1 MGTKTLS
8 ESFVKIIQ
16 HNVRGPQKDEYME
29 EFIAWFE
36 QLKGYAACLQ
46 ETWKLG
52 DTTEE
57 HEDSGCVILNHGP
70 PAKLCRRGSLGVAIV
85 IARRARRAW
94 EKAGS
99 QALYFGL
106 RIIAT
111 RLHLEDGKG
120 RPVAVYLVSAY
131 APIGAAPR
139 AEREVY
145 NSQLQACMNECGK
158 HEILVIGT
166 DANAS
171 AGVRSAHDDPYA
183 PGRDRVRGP
192 FGMEY
197 QNAAG
202 RELCTFLGTQE
213 CCLASTF
220 FKHRPSHAG
229 TYGTWQSPCSKRFHQ
244 IDHLIMRQRDM
255 KRVRNVE
262 RIGMHGK
269 NSDHYGVCLK
279 LRITRKLKH
288 KCPLRKPGRIDRGLL
303 VKDPEPFLGQFKTE
317 IAKDHD
323 GTVYQHLE
331 ASLSAAADATLMT
344 TERRQPGW
352 FEAQKHLIQPAI
364 MVRNAAQSAFHAH
377 PTEDAKATL
386 KKARKSVKSAVTAA
400 DNTWLNDTMARID
413 GMGTGASPADCWAAI
428 TALRKGKSMTKKLE
442 QMSLRK
448 PDGTLC
454 QGDGENAKVMADY
467 LGSCFDKTGDFDPA
481 AIDKVRQRDPKQY
494 EHLGATP
501 TDAEISAGVRKLG
514 NNKSGGDAGIP
525 AEYYKALEGDEE
537 TCKYLREVVRVFWES
552 GSYQPPVPSPPP
564 ETLPPEPAP
573 LPPRRSSRAPKI
585 SGIALTAI
593 ANAPI
598 RRRVI
603 TPPAPLPAPLP
614 PIVPPL
620 PDWIEGADSL
630 GTKYDEWLVARMK
643 LLPKKGDL
651 AQCKNWR
658 AICLLD
664 IASKILSC
672 VLVARMNYVQE
683 REGLEAQAGF
693 RGKRGTIDGLF
704 NAIIALMKRKE
715 HNLATWGLFIDLVK
729 AFDSVNR
736 AALWL
741 VLRKFG
747 FPDHFINILIRLH
760 TGALMK
766 FKVGETDTEVSSNI
780 GVRQGACEGPSL
792 FLFIMQAALETMVWP
807 VAKPQFC
814 TREAGEVA
822 GEKWDRV
829 RGGVETFDLFSS
841 LFADDCAVFFNT
853 RADLIIGANYLNQ
866 HLLSFGLQMHI
877 GRGDVASKTEAM
889 HFPAPHSQLNDADK
903 ADFDVADGFISFT
916 DDFRYLG
923 STIHESLTSDADV
936 DARIRKATAA
946 FGALRDCFFANKRI
960 SAKDKGKGY
969 TVLVLTIL
977 LYGSECW
984 CLREDLFNRLR
995 VFHNRCVRSMC
1006 RVTMRHVIR
1015 HHISDSDLRDR
1026 VGLEPLDHYYNTR
1039 LLRWAGHV
1047 ARMPMTRTPRKL
1059 LTGWVK
1065 HKRPRGAPSMT
1076 FGRTLNKAL
1085 KAAKI
1090 PSTQTA
1096 TWMRLAQDRNEWRK
1110 LTHKH

>member
-1 MGTKTLS
+1 
-8 ESFVKIIQ
+8 
-16 HNVRGPQKDEYME
+16 
-29 EFIAWFE
+29 
-36 QLKGYAACLQ
+36 
-46 ETWKLG
+46 
-52 DTTEE
+52 
-57 HEDSGCVILNHGP
+57 
-70 PAKLCRRGSLGVAIV
+70 
-85 IARRARRAW
+85 
-94 EKAGS
+94 
-99 QALYFGL
+99 
-106 RIIAT
+106 
-111 RLHLEDGKG
+111 
-120 RPVAVYLVSAY
+120 
-131 APIGAAPR
+131 
-139 AEREVY
+139 
-145 NSQLQACMNECGK
+145 
-158 HEILVIGT
+158 
-166 DANAS
+166 
-171 AGVRSAHDDPYA
+171 
-183 PGRDRVRGP
+183 
-192 FGMEY
+192 
-197 QNAAG
+197 
-202 RELCTFLGTQE
+202 
-213 CCLASTF
+213 
-220 FKHRPSHAG
+220 
-229 TYGTWQSPCSKRFHQ
+229 
-244 IDHLIMRQRDM
+244 
-255 KRVRNVE
+255 
-262 RIGMHGK
+262 
-269 NSDHYGVCLK
+269 
-279 LRITRKLKH
+279 
-288 KCPLRKPGRIDRGLL
+288 
-303 VKDPEPFLGQFKTE
+303 
-317 IAKDHD
+317 
-323 GTVYQHLE
+323 
-331 ASLSAAADATLMT
+331 
-344 TERRQPGW
+344 
-352 FEAQKHLIQPAI
+352 
-364 MVRNAAQSAFHAH
+364 
-377 PTEDAKATL
+377 
-386 KKARKSVKSAVTAA
+386 
-400 DNTWLNDTMARID
+400 
-413 GMGTGASPADCWAAI
+413 
-428 TALRKGKSMTKKLE
+428 
-442 QMSLRK
+442 
-448 PDGTLC
+448 
-454 QGDGENAKVMADY
+454 
-467 LGSCFDKTGDFDPA
+467 
-481 AIDKVRQRDPKQY
+481 
-494 EHLGATP
+494 
-501 TDAEISAGVRKLG
+501 
-514 NNKSGGDAGIP
+514 
-525 AEYYKALEGDEE
+525 
-537 TCKYLREVVRVFWES
+537 
-552 GSYQPPVPSPPP
+552 
-564 ETLPPEPAP
+564 
-573 LPPRRSSRAPKI
+573 
-585 SGIALTAI
+585 
-593 ANAPI
+593 
-598 RRRVI
+598 
-603 TPPAPLPAPLP
+603 
-614 PIVPPL
+614 
-620 PDWIEGADSL
+620 
-630 GTKYDEWLVARMK
+630 
-643 LLPKKGDL
+643 
-651 AQCKNWR
+651 
-658 AICLLD
+658 
-664 IASKILSC
+664 
-672 VLVARMNYVQE
+672 
-683 REGLEAQAGF
+683 
-693 RGKRGTIDGLF
+693 
-704 NAIIALMKRKE
+704 
-715 HNLATWGLFIDLVK
+715 VK

-1026 VGLEPLDHYYNTR
+1026 VGLKPLDHYYNTR

-1096 TWMRLAQDRNEWRK
+1096 TWIRLAQDRNEWRK